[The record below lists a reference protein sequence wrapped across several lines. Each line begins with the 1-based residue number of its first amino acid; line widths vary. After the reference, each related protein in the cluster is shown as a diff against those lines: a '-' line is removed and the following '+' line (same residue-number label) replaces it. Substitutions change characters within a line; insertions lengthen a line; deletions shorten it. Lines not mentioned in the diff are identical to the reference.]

1 MKHRSNTIIALA
13 LLLLG
18 SGITIIKHSHAAD
31 RTITGVYTAGHGAPS
46 TLEVRVEATHYVVLL
61 SGGGS
66 EAARAAPPAD
76 CYVRAKGTLHGRTLT
91 VTFMPVETDTFI
103 YSQAQA
109 EKEKR
114 TLKIVFGQNTADVIR
129 ADTFGYCGLG
139 SSFVGHYRRKT
150 AQK

>member
-1 MKHRSNTIIALA
+1 M
-13 LLLLG
+13 
-18 SGITIIKHSHAAD
+18 IKRSHAAD
-31 RTITGVYTAGHGAPS
+31 RTIAGVYTAGYGAPS
-46 TLEVRVEATHYVVLL
+46 RLEVRMEATHYVVLL

-66 EAARAAPPAD
+66 EATGAAPPAD

-91 VTFMPVETDTFI
+91 ANFMSVETDTFS

-114 TLKIVFGQNTADVIR
+114 TLKIVFGQNTADVIHV
-129 ADTFGYCGLG
+129 DTFGYCGLG
-139 SSFVGHYRRKT
+139 SSFVGHYRRKI